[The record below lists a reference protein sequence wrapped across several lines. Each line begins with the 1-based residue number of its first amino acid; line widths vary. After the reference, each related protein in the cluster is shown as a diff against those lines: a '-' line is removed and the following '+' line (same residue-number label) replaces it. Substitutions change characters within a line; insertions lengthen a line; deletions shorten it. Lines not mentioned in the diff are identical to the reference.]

1 MRRLFFITLVLLFQS
16 TYSQELRHQVF
27 FDTDVYAISNREQQ
41 KLIHF
46 IEDLDLQNLSSID
59 IYGFC
64 DDRASFEYNIVLS
77 NNRANSVRN
86 MLVKHNVPQEKLITI
101 LGKGEVPLSTTIEAE
116 IPKVRQSNR
125 KVEII
130 VNGIGENTN
139 KGNVPL
145 KNSYNKL
152 LIIRGYPNDNSE
164 LLKGELNVGDK
175 IRFEDLYFEI
185 GYPFLIPKSKKEL
198 EKIAKILVER
208 KNIFFTI
215 EGHVCCTKDDS
226 DAINR
231 ATKKRN
237 LSVAR
242 AEYIF
247 NYLERKGVEK
257 YRMKFKGMQ
266 RKHPLGGDPKYDR
279 RVEFLITYVGD

>member
-1 MRRLFFITLVLLFQS
+1 MRRLLFITFILCNY
-16 TYSQELRHQVF
+16 TYAQELRHQVF
-27 FDTDVYAISNREQQ
+27 FETDVFTISNQENH
-41 KLIHF
+41 KLNNF
-46 IEDLDLQNLSSID
+46 ITGLALQNVSSID

-64 DDRASFEYNIVLS
+64 DDRASYEYNIILS

-86 MLVKHNVPQEKLITI
+86 KLIKLNVPQEKIITI
-101 LGKGEVPLSTTIEAE
+101 SGKGEVPLTTNIKTE

-130 VNGIGENTN
+130 VNLIGDNEEINVTSSN
-139 KGNVPL
+139 KR
-145 KNSYNKL
+145 KNKL
-152 LIIRGYPNDNSE
+152 LIIKGYPNDNTD

-198 EKIAKILVER
+198 EKIADILVDR

-215 EGHVCCTKDDS
+215 EGHVCCTKGDS

-231 ATKKRN
+231 TTKKRN

-247 NYLERKGVEK
+247 NYLARKGVEK

-266 RKHPLGGDPKYDR
+266 RQFPLGGDPKYDR
-279 RVEFLITYVGD
+279 RVEFLITYVGE

>member
-1 MRRLFFITLVLLFQS
+1 MRLLLFV
-16 TYSQELRHQVF
+16 TLLLCNYTFAQELRHQVF
-27 FDTDVYAISNREQQ
+27 FDTDVYTISNKEQT
-41 KLIHF
+41 KLINF
-46 IEDLDLQNLSSID
+46 ITDLDIQKVYSID

-86 MLVKHNVPQEKLITI
+86 MLVSQNVPQEKIITI
-101 LGKGEVPLSTTIEAE
+101 LGKGEVPLSTNIEAE

-130 VNGIGENTN
+130 VNLM
-139 KGNVPL
+139 GNNPNGKAYPK
-145 KNSYNKL
+145 KNYNKL
-152 LIIRGYPNDNSE
+152 LIIRGYPNDNTD
-164 LLKGELNVGDK
+164 LLKGELSVGDK

-185 GYPFLIPKSKKEL
+185 GYPFLTPKSKKEL
-198 EKIAKILVER
+198 EKIADILVER

-215 EGHVCCTKDDS
+215 EGHVCCTKGDS

-231 ATKKRN
+231 TTKKRN

-247 NYLERKGVEK
+247 NYLDRKGVEK

-266 RKHPLGGDPKYDR
+266 RQFPLGGDPKYDR
-279 RVEFLITYVGD
+279 RVEFLITYVGE

>member
-1 MRRLFFITLVLLFQS
+1 MKRLLVITFLFFQFGFT
-16 TYSQELRHQVF
+16 QEIKHQVF
-27 FDTDVYAISNREQQ
+27 FDTDVYAISNKEQQ
-41 KLIHF
+41 KLLRF
-46 IEDLDLQNLSSID
+46 IADLDIQKVYSID

-86 MLVKHNVPQEKLITI
+86 MLVNQNVPQQKLITI
-101 LGKGEVPLSTTIEAE
+101 LGKGEVPLSTNIESE

-125 KVEII
+125 RVEII
-130 VNGIGENTN
+130 VNGIGENAN

-152 LIIRGYPNDNSE
+152 LIIRGYPNDNSD

-185 GYPFLIPKSKKEL
+185 GYPFLVPKSKKEL
-198 EKIAKILVER
+198 EKIAKILVKR

-231 ATKKRN
+231 TTKKRN

-242 AEYIF
+242 AEYIY
-247 NYLERKGVEK
+247 NYLIRKGVEK
-257 YRMKFKGMQ
+257 YRMKYKGMQ
-266 RKHPLGGDPKYDR
+266 RKFPLGGDPKYDR
-279 RVEFLITYVGD
+279 RVEFLITYVGE